1 MVSRLFSS
9 TNLSID
15 DIANSPV
22 ACQLGGCFAR
32 ADRRGA
38 GTGGVG
44 GGGDVCREDVSGGRV
59 SGEHTSNVGLPT
71 PSGRSLSGSQR
82 GEHGRDVPI

>member
-1 MVSRLFSS
+1 MRETIAIVTIHLSTPEMASRLFSS
-9 TNLSID
+9 ANLSID

-44 GGGDVCREDVSGGRV
+44 GGGAVSNKLLDI
-59 SGEHTSNVGLPT
+59 TC
-71 PSGRSLSGSQR
+71 SLLSLRRAWS
-82 GEHGRDVPI
+82 V